1 MQQLFVSHANV
12 FDESMQ
18 NYFIQNFIHEAE
30 CAKTF
35 RAAVRRT
42 SLVRRCL
49 LAMYPAEKGKNNSS
63 SSSTPTGKNRWSASL
78 VARAVQ
84 HKRNNSL
91 EVCPEV
97 DNPVV
102 IEVVKTE
109 LLKISSWD
117 FNVFVVRTLLSKV
130 SISVGNLK
138 LRMLRVVSFYLSVDR
153 RCRPGPDAEHR
164 GQRAAGEVRL
174 LLPLPLV
181 AGPLAPLPEAVSEPY
196 QDGLLV
202 LSGH

>member
-49 LAMYPAEKGKNNSS
+49 LAMYPTEKGKNSS
-63 SSSTPTGKNRWSASL
+63 SNSSTPTSKNRWSTSL

-84 HKRNNSL
+84 HKRSNSL

-117 FNVFVVRTLLSKV
+117 FNVFVVRTQCFTKL
-130 SISVGNLK
+130 SISV
-138 LRMLRVVSFYLSVDR
+138 
-153 RCRPGPDAEHR
+153 C
-164 GQRAAGEVRL
+164 
-174 LLPLPLV
+174 
-181 AGPLAPLPEAVSEPY
+181 
-196 QDGLLV
+196 
-202 LSGH
+202 

>member
-1 MQQLFVSHANV
+1 MQQLFLSHANV

-49 LAMYPAEKGKNNSS
+49 LAMYPAEKGKNSNSS
-63 SSSTPTGKNRWSASL
+63 CTSKNRWSASL

-84 HKRNNSL
+84 YHKRSNSL

-117 FNVFVVRTLLSKV
+117 FNVFVVRTLFKFV
-130 SISVGNLK
+130 H
-138 LRMLRVVSFYLSVDR
+138 LRMYV
-153 RCRPGPDAEHR
+153 C
-164 GQRAAGEVRL
+164 
-174 LLPLPLV
+174 
-181 AGPLAPLPEAVSEPY
+181 
-196 QDGLLV
+196 
-202 LSGH
+202 